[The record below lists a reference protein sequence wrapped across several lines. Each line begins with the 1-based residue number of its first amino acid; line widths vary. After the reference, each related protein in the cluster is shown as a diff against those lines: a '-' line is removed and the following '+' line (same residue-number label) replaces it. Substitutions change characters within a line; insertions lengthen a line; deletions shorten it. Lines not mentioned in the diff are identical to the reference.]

1 MHLSAATRRACAF
14 DVNAPQTLLTITQ
27 HALTGGL
34 VWMRDGLLLIRA
46 VWTGKHDALRDLFPY
61 LRGFTRFP
69 EPLQQPAAGTKAGRR
84 QT

>member
-1 MHLSAATRRACAF
+1 
-14 DVNAPQTLLTITQ
+14 
-27 HALTGGL
+27 
-34 VWMRDGLLLIRA
+34 MRDGLLLIRA

-84 QT
+84 QTYREDLAPLENQRSYSALEARGL